1 MGFTGTLGKGQVREG
16 RLVLE
21 MSNES
26 YLKIGQES
34 MMKNVGRLPL
44 VISRGEGS
52 RVWDSDG
59 KEYIDFLMGISVNNF
74 GHCNPEITVA
84 FTRQAE
90 KILHVSNYFYLEEQ
104 IQLAE
109 ELVKLS
115 GFHQAFFA
123 NSGAEANEAAIKLA
137 RKYGKVKLGGKY
149 QIVTAKASFHGR
161 TYGALSATGQ
171 PKYQESFQPIVP
183 GFAYADYND
192 LESWQAAIT
201 DQTCAIMIELVQGEG
216 GVIPATHDF
225 IKGLIEICQKQNL
238 LFIVDEVQ
246 TGLGRTGKLFA
257 YEHYGFKPDVVTIAK
272 SLGGGIPCGALLVS
286 EAANLFTPGDH
297 STTVGGGGMAFTA
310 GLVTLKL
317 LQQPGLMA
325 QISHKGQYIKDTWEK
340 WRKTLP
346 VIEGY
351 RGLGLML
358 ALELKVPSKQV
369 MLACLESG
377 LIVNAVSEKALRLLP
392 ALNIEET
399 DLDQGLAILKK
410 VLHQF

>member
-1 MGFTGTLGKGQVREG
+1 
-16 RLVLE
+16 
-21 MSNES
+21 MSNEG

-34 MMKNVGRLPL
+34 IMKNVGRLPL

-52 RVWDSDG
+52 RVWDADG

-84 FTRQAE
+84 LTQQAE

-104 IQLAE
+104 ILLAS

-115 GFHQAFFA
+115 GFQQVFFA

-149 QIVTAKASFHGR
+149 QIVTAKDSFHGR
-161 TYGALSATGQ
+161 TLGALSATGQ

-192 LESWQAAIT
+192 LESWKAVIT
-201 DQTCAIMIELVQGEG
+201 DQTCAIILELVQGEG
-216 GVIPATHDF
+216 GVIPATRDF
-225 IKGLIEICQKQNL
+225 IKGLSEICQKRNL

-246 TGLGRTGKLFA
+246 TGLGRTGKIFA
-257 YEHYGFKPDVVTIAK
+257 FEHYGFRPDVITIAK
-272 SLGGGIPCGALLVS
+272 SLGGGIPCGALLVN
-286 EAANLFTPGDH
+286 ETANIFTPGDH
-297 STTVGGGGMAFTA
+297 STTVGGGAMAFAA

-325 QISHKGQYIKDTWEK
+325 QVSQKGQIIKDTWEE
-340 WRKTLP
+340 WRKKIP

-358 ALELKVPSKQV
+358 ALELKAPSKQV
-369 MLACLESG
+369 MLACLDAG
-377 LIVNAVSEKALRLLP
+377 LIVNAVSETALRILP
-392 ALNIEET
+392 ALNIEDT
-399 DLDQGLAILKK
+399 DLDEGLAILKK
-410 VLHQF
+410 VLQQF